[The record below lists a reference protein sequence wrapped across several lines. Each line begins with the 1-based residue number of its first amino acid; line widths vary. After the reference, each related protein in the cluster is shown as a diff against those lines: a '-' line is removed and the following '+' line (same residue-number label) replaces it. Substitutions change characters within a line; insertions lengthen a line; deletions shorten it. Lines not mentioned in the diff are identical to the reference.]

1 MINTKL
7 GSNST
12 LSAIRRQTG
21 AGSLLPFMKMYLRH
35 RTTLPWSRMHEEI
48 ATDYKQIGSDNALH
62 LVLAAPDGYGKTTVT
77 TFALVLW
84 ALAYKH
90 CRCIAIGSH
99 TRTAA
104 GELLRSVDH
113 ELRTNQMLRT
123 DFPHLAALQ
132 RGSGSS
138 GSRASPPRDI
148 YVRGVARL
156 TTFGP
161 TSSLG
166 EITFEGSPPDLII
179 LDGFEANPEENE
191 NPNGGK
197 SAKLKRHIHREIL
210 SRYTGA
216 SVIVLGTLT
225 HANSLID
232 RLLKPNQSSM
242 WTQRFYQA
250 VDSYP
255 ANFDLWVDWAKHLRV
270 DRTQAQHYFDTH
282 REQLLDGVEVLWPK
296 HEPFEQMMSAEEHER
311 VFNWLYDL
319 SKVAPFDIKATAAQ
333 MYRRVAIERKRAE
346 QGNDAPVTFQGAGF
360 QYEDGL
366 NRPKKGVNDGN
377 GFLFISH
384 IGEIQPSGFLPLTA
398 GLVREDNIV
407 DVYRNHEIFKDLRD
421 YSKLKGVCRNCEYRE
436 SCGGQRGRAY
446 GVTGDYMESDPAC
459 ILVAKAK

>member
-48 ATDYKQIGSDNALH
+48 ATDYKQIGSDNPLRF
-62 LVLAAPDGYGKTTVT
+62 VLAAPDGYGKTTMT

-84 ALAYKH
+84 SLAYKH

-113 ELRTNQMLRT
+113 ELSTNKMLRT

-148 YVRGVARL
+148 YVQGVARL

-166 EITFEGSPPDLII
+166 EINFEGSPPDLII

-197 SAKLKRHIHREIL
+197 SVKLERHIHRKIL

-232 RLLKPNQSSM
+232 RLLKLNQSSM
-242 WTQRFYQA
+242 WTQRFYPA

-255 ANFDLWVDWAKHLRV
+255 ANFDLWFAWAELWRI
-270 DRTQAQHYFDTH
+270 DPSQAHRYFDTH

-296 HEPFEQMMSAEEHER
+296 HEPFEQMMSLRALHGWEWFDR
-311 VFNWLYDL
+311 NRQG
-319 SKVAPFDIKATAAQ
+319 APLGGSWRTCSPNGAVIQPRSGGTEKPYILDHAG
-333 MYRRVAIERKRAE
+333 YRREWRHHSAGIDPTVTLRIEDE
-346 QGNDAPVTFQGAGF
+346 SPPQGRTVPISQNV
-360 QYEDGL
+360 ED
-366 NRPKKGVNDGN
+366 
-377 GFLFISH
+377 
-384 IGEIQPSGFLPLTA
+384 IGSAF
-398 GLVREDNIV
+398 
-407 DVYRNHEIFKDLRD
+407 
-421 YSKLKGVCRNCEYRE
+421 
-436 SCGGQRGRAY
+436 
-446 GVTGDYMESDPAC
+446 
-459 ILVAKAK
+459 